1 MRIVSL
7 LPSATEI
14 LALIGLQEQL
24 VGVSHECDYPPGV
37 QALPHV
43 TRSAIAGGL
52 PSGEIDRLVREQLE
66 TEKAL
71 YHLDLD
77 LLRELKPDLIVTQ
90 ALCDVCAVAASEVDA
105 AACLLPGNP
114 RVINLEPM
122 SLQEVFD
129 TIAHVGEV
137 TGHTAPAR
145 LALNDLEARVARVR
159 QLGEAIAPGDRPRVA
174 FLEWIDPL
182 FNAGHWTP
190 ELIEYAGGIDVL
202 GSKHQP
208 SRTIRS
214 EDLMAAEPEVL
225 FVAQCGFTMAR
236 TEQDLPLLTALPGFD
251 RLPCARDGRLF
262 YSDGNAYFSRPG
274 PRLVDSLEILAYA
287 LHPDRCDLPAPLRAA
302 RRFQCAGPG
311 VEPGPASAG

>member
-14 LALIGLQEQL
+14 LALIGLGDQL

-37 QALPHV
+37 RNLPHV
-43 TRSAIAGGL
+43 TRSAIGGGL
-52 PSGEIDRLVREQLE
+52 PSREIDRLVREQLA

-77 LLRELKPDLIVTQ
+77 LLQELEPDLIVTQ

-114 RVINLEPM
+114 GVINLEPM
-122 SLQEVFD
+122 SLKAVFD

-137 TGHTAPAR
+137 TGHASQAR
-145 LALNDLEARVARVR
+145 RALAGLEARVARVR
-159 QLGEAIAPGDRPRVA
+159 EIGDAVPADKRPRVA
-174 FLEWIDPL
+174 FLEWIEPL

-190 ELIEYAGGIDVL
+190 ELIRYAGGLDVL

-208 SRTIRS
+208 SHTLRS

-225 FVAQCGFTMAR
+225 VVAQCGFTMAR
-236 TEQDLPLLTALPGFD
+236 TEQDLPLLTALPRFE
-251 RLPCARDGRLF
+251 RLPCARDGRL
-262 YSDGNAYFSRPG
+262 YYTDGNAYFSRPG
-274 PRLVDSLEILAYA
+274 PRLVDSLEILAHT
-287 LHPDRCDLPAPLRAA
+287 LHPQRFPLPDHLPPV
-302 RRFQCAGPG
+302 RRFPPG
-311 VEPGPASAG
+311 SNSAMLGG